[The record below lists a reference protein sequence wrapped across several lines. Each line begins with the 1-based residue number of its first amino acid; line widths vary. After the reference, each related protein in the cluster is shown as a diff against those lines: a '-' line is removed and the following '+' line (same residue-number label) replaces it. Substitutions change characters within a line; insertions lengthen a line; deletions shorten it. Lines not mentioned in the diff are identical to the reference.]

1 MTVNWER
8 LSGEDVEQFV
18 AAMILLAN
26 PTGNRI
32 TPSRGDRGVDIR
44 VDTPDGTDIYQVKRF
59 TRPLSSTQQ
68 RDIIDSW
75 NRFVDQ
81 TLPITRVR
89 SWTLACPWD
98 PTTER
103 RRWLLE
109 NVTAAHQGEFTIGW
123 LGRIQLDVMS
133 AHNPRLVDYFFGG
146 GKDRAVELVALALAD
161 GAPAVDIDT
170 GSDLLDAVVT
180 RQSAQLTLLNE
191 IDPFYRY
198 EVEVRVGQVE
208 EAMHSAP
215 TLSGGA
221 TIAAFR
227 QIARDHY
234 SIIKVFA
241 LSAESDWLRPIR
253 FNLVLR
259 AEPGTPEWEALR
271 RFQLYGAPL
280 AAAPGVVTESMGP
293 AGVTME
299 EGPGLF
305 SISPLP
311 GDRSHWPDLELRLLG
326 PDGDVLQTIDL
337 IDLDVTTG
345 LSGTGQRFTATD
357 PTGVLNMEA
366 LVNVPQ
372 HQSELHLQLR
382 NAGGCSPRDVVPT
395 ARLISSLSDGR
406 SLDIAIRGGL
416 PVQAPWNV
424 TSGMEMNAGFLLDL
438 CEVLLDIQRHVMRR
452 VVIPSDLTQEW
463 FDAVKTASRLIRGE
477 VVQQSWEHLTVPMNA
492 DTPAESP
499 GESFQIIFEELLRVE
514 LDGEQV
520 ETDVHIRSH
529 FSSVRIAERHP
540 SGTTVLVVPGDSSTY
555 SIQALPTVDPVPTG
569 VLDPG

>member
-44 VDTPDGTDIYQVKRF
+44 VDNPDGTDIYQVKRF
-59 TRPLSSTQQ
+59 ARPLGNTQQ
-68 RDIIDSW
+68 RDVVGSW

-109 NVTAAHQGEFTIGW
+109 EVTVAHQSEFTIGW
-123 LGRIQLDVMS
+123 LGRTQLDVM
-133 AHNPRLVDYFFGG
+133 AANNPRLVDYFFGG
-146 GKDRAVELVALALAD
+146 GKDRVVELVALALAN
-161 GAPAVDIDT
+161 GAPAVDTDS
-170 GSDLLDAVVT
+170 GSDLLDAAVT
-180 RQSAQLTLLNE
+180 RQSAQLTLLSE

-208 EAMHSAP
+208 EAMQSAP
-215 TLSGGA
+215 TLSGGT
-221 TIAAFR
+221 TIATFR
-227 QIARDHY
+227 QIAPDRY
-234 SIIKVFA
+234 SIIRVFP

-253 FNLVLR
+253 FHLMLR
-259 AEPGTPEWEALR
+259 AEPETPEWEALR
-271 RFQLYGAPL
+271 RFHLYGAPL
-280 AAAPGVVTESMGP
+280 EAAPGVVTESIGP

-326 PDGDVLQTIDL
+326 PDGEVLHTIDL

-357 PTGVLNMEA
+357 PTGALTMEA
-366 LVNVPQ
+366 MVNVPQ
-372 HQSELHLQLR
+372 HRSELHLQLR

-395 ARLISSLSDGR
+395 ATLISSLSDGR

-424 TSGMEMNAGFLLDL
+424 TSGIEVNAGFLLEL
-438 CEVLLDIQRHVMRR
+438 CEVLLDIQRHVMHR
-452 VVIPSDLTQEW
+452 VVIPSEFTQEW
-463 FDAVKTASRLIRGE
+463 FDEVKTASRLIRGE
-477 VVQQSWEHLTVPMNA
+477 VVQQGWDNLTVPTNA
-492 DTPAESP
+492 DTPAECP
-499 GESFQIIFEELLRVE
+499 GETFQIILEELLRVE

-520 ETDVHIRSH
+520 DTDVRIRSH

-540 SGTTVLVVPGDSSTY
+540 SGSAVLVVPGDSSTY
-555 SIQALPTVDPVPTG
+555 SIQALRPADA
-569 VLDPG
+569 